1 MPTVEF
7 HFDFGSPNAYLAHLV
22 IPEIEERT
30 GAKFE
35 YVPVLLGGVYK
46 LTGNRSPAESL
57 AGVRNK
63 PDYERLEMARF
74 IKRHGIPSFRPN
86 PFFPVNTLTIMRGA
100 IAAQRLGV
108 FGRYVDEIYRH
119 MWSEPKKL
127 DDPAV
132 LRSALVES
140 GFDAERFAE
149 LAQDPDVKQ
158 ALIDNTTRSVA
169 RGTFGSPTF
178 FVGDEIFFGKDR
190 LRDVEQM
197 ILSTHQPATRKW
209 RSPDDAEDV
218 DLLLKRFEEPDEVR
232 TFEKGKFEILRIGGM
247 TIGRATYEP
256 GWRWSLHVGP
266 AAGRS
271 SCPVEHVGIV
281 VSGRA
286 SAAMDNGAVIE
297 MRPGDV
303 FHIAPGHDSWVLGE
317 EPYISLHF
325 LGADDY
331 ADRS

>member
-1 MPTVEF
+1 MPKVEF

-22 IPEIEERT
+22 IPEIEQRT

-57 AGVRNK
+57 VGIKNK
-63 PDYERLEMARF
+63 PDYERLETARF
-74 IKRHGIPSFRPN
+74 VKRHGITRFRQN

-108 FGRYVDEIYRH
+108 FERYVDEIYRQ

-127 DDPAV
+127 DDPSV
-132 LRSALVES
+132 LRDALLEF
-140 GFDAERFAE
+140 GFDAEHFAE
-149 LAQDPDVKQ
+149 LVQDAGVKAQ
-158 ALIDNTTRSVA
+158 LLDNTERSVA

-190 LRDVEQM
+190 LPDVEEM
-197 ILSTHQPATRKW
+197 ILETRSRRPANL
-209 RSPDDAEDV
+209 DV
-218 DLLLKRFEEPDEVR
+218 TLKRFEQPDQVR
-232 TFEKGKFEILRIGGM
+232 RFEKGKFEIVRISGM

-266 AAGRS
+266 ATGAS
-271 SCPVEHVGIV
+271 SCSVEHVGIV
-281 VSGRA
+281 ISGRA
-286 SAAMDNGAVIE
+286 TAAMDDGNIIE

-303 FHIAPGHDSWVLGE
+303 FHIAPGHDSWVVGD

-325 LGADDY
+325 LGADHY
-331 ADRS
+331 ADQS